1 MADADYTGA
10 RVLILAGDFQG
21 KEGICLGRTTEGKKW
36 AISPDDSDEIL
47 ALESEK
53 EFALVVDLSGNP
65 ANN

>member
-1 MADADYTGA
+1 VDKEVDKGS
-10 RVLILAGDFQG
+10 LAIAGSKSASTSAIFSSL
-21 KEGICLGRTTEGKKW
+21 KPLEGKKW